1 MKLICSPIIILC
13 SITLLSACH
22 SGNKT
27 QCPDTDANACQQML
41 QSTAVHRGGMAAADS
56 FHRQAHQVSN
66 YSKHKYNQQYKNG
79 MAVSDN
85 SLAGNEFTYP
95 GINFGDMLRQ

>member
-1 MKLICSPIIILC
+1 MKLICSPVIILC

-22 SGNKT
+22 SINKT
-27 QCPDTDANACQQML
+27 RCPDTDAHACQQMNPGT
-41 QSTAVHRGGMAAADS
+41 TAHRGGMATADS

-66 YSKHKYNQQYKNG
+66 YSKRKYTQQYKNG
-79 MAVSDN
+79 QVISDN
-85 SLAGNEFTYP
+85 SLSGNEFTYP